1 MADFNPAL
9 RPIEPSP
16 LTPLRERQ
24 RRGNE
29 RAFDLERE
37 LGEHAENPQPE
48 QPVLTTDGASKRRN
62 VFNRRS
68 AAEQLE
74 DEEADEVESDDE
86 VEEY

>member
-37 LGEHAENPQPE
+37 LGEHPEDPQSE
-48 QPVLTTDGASKRRN
+48 QPV
-62 VFNRRS
+62 
-68 AAEQLE
+68 
-74 DEEADEVESDDE
+74 ADEHEDAPLAPRADDE
-86 VEEY
+86 AGGHLDVTA